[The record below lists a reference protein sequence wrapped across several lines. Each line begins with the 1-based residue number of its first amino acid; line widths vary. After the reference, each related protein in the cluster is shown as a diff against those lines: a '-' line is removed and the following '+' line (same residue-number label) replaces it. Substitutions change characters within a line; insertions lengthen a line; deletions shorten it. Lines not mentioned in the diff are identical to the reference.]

1 MWATGWVPLAAEW
14 RSECEHT
21 IVSSRLL
28 VTLGLKLNGKTVP
41 LEICLLTHCRHVLGV
56 VETFDWFER
65 SDGFLIVMERPSP
78 CTDLFDYISDRG
90 PLDETLA
97 RNFFKQVV
105 ETAIACA
112 EANVIHRDIK
122 VVETAI
128 ACAEA
133 NVIHRDIKDENLI
146 VDLKTGRLKLVDF
159 GSGAYLKNTP
169 YTDFEGKQL

>member
-122 VVETAI
+122 
-128 ACAEA
+128 
-133 NVIHRDIKDENLI
+133 DENLI